1 MNIHDFTTSPDVI
14 RGLPVAI
21 VQSLKFLAEMR
32 EARMSLDEHAELM
45 MGALMSLAQE
55 VCDTVT
61 DWTTPR
67 PLMPLSSWQA
77 WALAHELV
85 KDQGDGCGEAAWE
98 HACNDLHTL
107 LKFGYASFRDD
118 IA

>member
-1 MNIHDFTTSPDVI
+1 MNIHDVTSSPEVI

-21 VQSLKFLAEMR
+21 AQSLKLLADMR
-32 EARMSLDEHAELM
+32 ETRMTLDDRAALM
-45 MGALMSLAQE
+45 IGALMSLAKE

-61 DWTTPR
+61 DWTTRR

-77 WALAHELV
+77 WALAHDLV
-85 KDQGDGCGEAAWE
+85 KDQGDGCGEAAWQ
-98 HACNDLHTL
+98 HACNDLRKHL
-107 LKFGYASFRDD
+107 EYGYAAFRDD